1 MVTIRQNT
9 DQFRTNSYTVILQCV
24 ISGGRIY
31 FNRSGNCYVGMKRS
45 FGSKMIAFGED
56 FLVLI
61 YFESAD
67 CHTRPKIAGDR
78 RGNEHIW
85 AWGDNNYCCDHHSG
99 PSNST
104 KDLLRRPSD
113 SERGCSLGLGSHRH
127 ISQCGPICW
136 RPHKAQDARQFGLR
150 PTTRRS
156 SRAVCVR
163 RPHRGISTIFSIWL
177 NSYIIFGS
185 LNVSIFLIILFLI
198 CTIYFFLI
206 N

>member
-9 DQFRTNSYTVILQCV
+9 DQFRTHSYTVILQCV

-31 FNRSGNCYVGMKRS
+31 FNRSGNRYVGMKRR

-85 AWGDNNYCCDHHSG
+85 A
-99 PSNST
+99 
-104 KDLLRRPSD
+104 
-113 SERGCSLGLGSHRH
+113 
-127 ISQCGPICW
+127 
-136 RPHKAQDARQFGLR
+136 
-150 PTTRRS
+150 
-156 SRAVCVR
+156 
-163 RPHRGISTIFSIWL
+163 
-177 NSYIIFGS
+177 
-185 LNVSIFLIILFLI
+185 
-198 CTIYFFLI
+198 
-206 N
+206 